1 VQSAEGPLT
10 QVTVQ
15 DLVYASSAA
24 RLQAGGPHP
33 ASVVLF
39 TDQGSLWHVL
49 VGALAGAMPSPWNL
63 GAAALFTG
71 YEVSKLGSGET
82 AERTGGKFVEF
93 GLGLILAGL
102 FRLAGG
108 SL

>member
-1 VQSAEGPLT
+1 MNRTISQVDLT
-10 QVTVQ
+10 FP
-15 DLVYASSAA
+15 
-24 RLQAGGPHP
+24 GPHP
-33 ASVVLF
+33 ATLALF

-49 VGALAGAMPSPWNL
+49 MGAVAGALPSPWNMA
-63 GAAALFTG
+63 GATVFTG
-71 YEVSKLGSGET
+71 YELSKLGSGET

-93 GLGLILAGL
+93 GIGLVLAGL